1 MKKTL
6 LISAALIACI
16 CAGCSGGSSDGSG
29 AGGMFPI
36 AGMPAGTQS
45 TQNPVGQDQGG
56 IQTPTASSGYTG
68 SWQHTYEYFD
78 TQYHTTL
85 VINGDG
91 SAVYYND
98 DPTLGNFSASWYDTG
113 NGISISRSDGV
124 QSTAVIQN
132 GMLIETSYEDGN
144 YYQAE
149 YYRA

>member
-1 MKKTL
+1 MKKTI

-16 CAGCSGGSSDGSG
+16 CAGCSGGSTDGS
-29 AGGMFPI
+29 AGGVFLMP
-36 AGMPAGTQS
+36 GVPAGTQ
-45 TQNPVGQDQGG
+45 TTVGQDSGG
-56 IQTPTASSGYTG
+56 TQTPTVSSGYAGT
-68 SWQHTYEYFD
+68 WQHTYEYFD

-85 VINGDG
+85 VINDNGT
-91 SAVYYND
+91 AAYYND
-98 DPTLGNFSASWYDTG
+98 DTALGNFSATWYDTG